1 MMNYKNLKEIR
12 KRENLSAKEV
22 SNRIGV
28 SYNTLM
34 NYESGLREPSIDTL
48 LNLSKIYKVSIDY
61 LISGQEFNIT
71 FKNEE
76 IESFLKISNFLLNV
90 FLNLNTKLSFKE

>member
-1 MMNYKNLKEIR
+1 MVNYKNLKEIR
-12 KRENLSAKEV
+12 KKENLSAKEV

-34 NYESGLREPSIDTL
+34 NYESGLREPSIDIL

-61 LISGQEFNIT
+61 LVSGQEFKIM
-71 FKNEE
+71 
-76 IESFLKISNFLLNV
+76 LKMKKLNH
-90 FLNLNTKLSFKE
+90 F